1 MTSADT
7 ESSVTNTASF
17 LVVPA
22 SRSEWASTRAPAKG
36 QDKLGFLGAI
46 GNPVER
52 TWEICIAEQQ
62 LLKPNC
68 QLCCSGLPVAV
79 PLPS

>member
-22 SRSEWASTRAPAKG
+22 SRSEWASTRAPARG
-36 QDKLGFLGAI
+36 SDKLRFLGAI
-46 GNPVER
+46 GNLVER
-52 TWEICIAEQQ
+52 TWEICVAEQQ
-62 LLKPNC
+62 LLKLDC
-68 QLCCSGLPVAV
+68 QLCYSGLSVAV

>member
-22 SRSEWASTRAPAKG
+22 SRREWASTKAPAQG
-36 QDKLGFLGAI
+36 SVKLRFLGPI
-46 GNPVER
+46 GNLVER
-52 TWEICIAEQQ
+52 TWEVCIAEQQ

-68 QLCCSGLPVAV
+68 
-79 PLPS
+79 